1 MKNKKGNNGKR
12 KKKYKKK
19 VRKGKFKISG
29 ERMNESYFN

>member
-1 MKNKKGNNGKR
+1 MAKE

-19 VRKGKFKISG
+19 VKKGKFKISG